1 MRGWIFYSFS
11 LLKCHFVLFVSPP
24 LHYIDSIFK
33 GPRHLLGFF
42 VDNMLIT
49 FFKKNLEYTKTRRT
63 FDLSNQNG
71 EQRTEQKQL

>member
-1 MRGWIFYSFS
+1 
-11 LLKCHFVLFVSPP
+11 
-24 LHYIDSIFK
+24 
-33 GPRHLLGFF
+33 
-42 VDNMLIT
+42 MLIT